1 MTRIFFELVK
11 RAKIDALGVAMPGAR
26 LPERVRQIVNGGAA
40 TRISGAR
47 VALLAAAFAAL
58 CVTFASGTLTDA
70 RQISSQSAS
79 TSSRPKFD
87 VASVKPCGP
96 QSGGRGPG
104 GSGVGT
110 SVVSWSPGRITMNCE
125 PVDVLIL
132 AAYVVNS
139 YGQNAAPSDIGNS
152 PEMDAL
158 LTAQVNTPVN
168 GLPDWTKSE
177 GFTINAVASDAASEG
192 MMMGPMLQSL
202 LEERFQLKLHSA
214 TQEVPVYD
222 LIVAKGGPKLPQ
234 TDPICEYLD
243 PKNPG
248 GPLLG
253 PAAAPRCSI
262 MAGPTHPLSMAGL
275 AQLLTTLSWGLRF
288 GIDRRVVDKTG
299 ISGKY
304 SILLLF
310 DLRPDQDAAAP
321 DAPPSV
327 FTALQEQL
335 GLKLVPSKGPG
346 ESLVVDH
353 IEEPSPN

>member
-1 MTRIFFELVK
+1 MTRVFLEIAR
-11 RAKIDALGVAMPGAR
+11 RAKIDALGVAMPGVR
-26 LPERVRQIVNGGAA
+26 LPERVRQIVDGGAA
-40 TRISGAR
+40 ARISRAR

-58 CVTFASGTLTDA
+58 CVTFASGTLTAA
-70 RQISSQSAS
+70 RRASNQSAAA
-79 TSSRPKFD
+79 SSRPKFE

-96 QSGGRGPG
+96 ESGGRGPG

-125 PVDVLIL
+125 PMYFLIS

-139 YGQNAAPSDIGNS
+139 DGHDAPPSLGVD
-152 PEMDAL
+152 PEYDAVTKVIEDTP
-158 LTAQVNTPVN
+158 LT
-168 GLPDWTKSE
+168 GLPAWTKSE
-177 GFTINAVASDAASEG
+177 GFTVNAVASSGASEG

-202 LEERFQLKLHSA
+202 LEERFQLKLHTESP
-214 TQEVPVYD
+214 EVRVYD

-234 TDPICEYLD
+234 TDVVCDYPD

-253 PAAAPRCSI
+253 PAGAPRCSI
-262 MAGPTHPLSMAGL
+262 SSKPMSMADLGQIL
-275 AQLLTTLSWGLRF
+275 RTMSWGMGL
-288 GIDRRVVDKTG
+288 GIDGPVVDKTG

-304 SILLLF
+304 EIHLLYAPE
-310 DLRPDQDAAAP
+310 REAEAP
-321 DAPPSV
+321 DSAPTV

-353 IEEPSPN
+353 IEEPTPN